1 MTNLRMIVALEFMF
15 LHFKQSTTTAY
26 FSLFPKIDISNE
38 RRRTLNRKFNFG
50 HNVGMINGAHWK
62 AQKKVINPAFRRS
75 MPVKLLGQLTQEMF
89 KSMENKGKIFN
100 VSDLTER
107 WTLDALG
114 IAGFGFDFNSI
125 HTKNSE
131 WVHRYALVNKGLR
144 DLLLDLFPYLDTEL
158 RWLFPYRQ
166 DIYKQTDIFL
176 EMLHELIK
184 NEKLDMKNGIQNS
197 ALEENQQDI
206 LTLLIE
212 NGEEGSG
219 VLSNEELMNNLCL
232 FFLGCALVYGIHYL
246 AENQDIQ
253 EKARQEAISILGDE
267 PCDVLPTIEDTKRM
281 TYINQIVK
289 ETLSIN
295 GPVSK
300 TVPRVVQEDIFISGA
315 FVPKGTLLVV
325 NMFCIQHSN
334 KIWSDPDVFNR
345 DRFAES
351 GEGVREDSESMAW
364 APFGYGSKQCIGM
377 NFSLNQQRVM
387 LSMLLRKYRWSTP
400 EDSAHKNGIISTG
413 LNLQGPVDLDIAF
426 SALY

>member
-1 MTNLRMIVALEFMF
+1 MISISAAVDLSLVYLLIYKITKPPRNLRHIHYLSYLGVIKSIYYDE
-15 LHFKQSTTTAY
+15 ST
-26 FSLFPKIDISNE
+26 LFPKIDISNE
-38 RRRTLNRKFNFG
+38 RRRTLNREFNFG
-50 HNVGMINGAHWK
+50 HNVGMINRAHWK

-75 MPVKLLGQLTQEMF
+75 MPVKLFGQLTQEMF

-100 VSDLTER
+100 ASDLTER
-107 WTLDALG
+107 WTLDAIG
-114 IAGFGFDFNSI
+114 IAGFEFDFNSI

-144 DLLLDLFPYLDTEL
+144 DLLLGLFPYLDTKL
-158 RWLFPYRQ
+158 R
-166 DIYKQTDIFL
+166 
-176 EMLHELIK
+176 
-184 NEKLDMKNGIQNS
+184 
-197 ALEENQQDI
+197 
-206 LTLLIE
+206 
-212 NGEEGSG
+212 
-219 VLSNEELMNNLCL
+219 
-232 FFLGCALVYGIHYL
+232 
-246 AENQDIQ
+246 
-253 EKARQEAISILGDE
+253 DE

-289 ETLSIN
+289 ETLRIN

-300 TVPRVVQEDIFISGA
+300 TVPRVVQEDIFLSGA

-325 NMFCIQHSN
+325 NMFGIQHSN

-351 GEGVREDSESMAW
+351 GEGIREDSESMAW